1 MEIDGDGQD
10 WLQFARWNGVS
21 VNKEGGYY
29 CRGRQYGVEKK
40 LAVGDCYEYKKQ
52 LWGGRPNLM
61 EIAREHKVSKMF
73 VRKIEGELYKND
85 GRVIYPEEITS
96 EMVSGRALGPGAIAL
111 DEGGCFLLICLMR
124 RKPTRSLGSYVH

>member
-1 MEIDGDGQD
+1 MESDGDGQD
-10 WLQFARWNGVS
+10 RFSFARRNGVS

-73 VRKIEGELYKND
+73 VGMEPDRAVVELLVNEVETQ
-85 GRVIYPEEITS
+85 R
-96 EMVSGRALGPGAIAL
+96 LG
-111 DEGGCFLLICLMR
+111 
-124 RKPTRSLGSYVH
+124 

>member
-1 MEIDGDGQD
+1 M
-10 WLQFARWNGVS
+10 
-21 VNKEGGYY
+21 NKEGGYY

-111 DEGGCFLLICLMR
+111 DEGDLSEFILDHRYLRYL
-124 RKPTRSLGSYVH
+124 KEVHAREIQNHRVDC